1 MIEYTYI
8 CEACKVGFSL
18 LRHRSKYKPKE
29 KCPKCK
35 KTKHVFR
42 DYKSDLPNGFVRLG
56 LNDFKKLGDYAA
68 KKTEK
73 ISNDEKD
80 HLWFE
85 QNKYKAPPEKELPR
99 GMERA
104 RKKLEIPTEYRFAE
118 KTRRTVR
125 KGDKNAA
132 K

>member
-1 MIEYTYI
+1 MIYTYVCSNCNI
-8 CEACKVGFSL
+8 GFEVS
-18 LRHRSKYKPKE
+18 RHRTEYQERE
-29 KCPKCK
+29 KCPNCRRK
-35 KTKHVFR
+35 R
-42 DYKSDLPNGFVRLG
+42 DVLRNFQADLPNGFVCLG